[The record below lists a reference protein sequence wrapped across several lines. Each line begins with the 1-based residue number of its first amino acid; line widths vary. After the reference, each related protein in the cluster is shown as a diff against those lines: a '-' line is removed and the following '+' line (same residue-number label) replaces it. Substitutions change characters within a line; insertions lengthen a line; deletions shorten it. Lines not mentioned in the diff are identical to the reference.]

1 MRQNLYT
8 QIWMDNLSRIIEV
21 MKDGG
26 GEIQLKKQDFEAAG
40 NRLASGYDFNLTIYD
55 ANVPRI
61 GNSAVARN
69 LKRVL
74 DSSDEFQ
81 CLAEGYWKI
90 NFKNFLQSILFK

>member
-1 MRQNLYT
+1 MGQNLYT
-8 QIWMDNLSRIIEV
+8 QIWKDSLSRIIEV

-40 NRLASGYDFNLTIYD
+40 NRVVSGYDFNLTIYD

-69 LKRVL
+69 LKKVL
-74 DSSDEFQ
+74 DSSSEFQ
-81 CLAEGYWKI
+81 ELAEGCWRI
-90 NFKNFLQSILFK
+90 NFKKFLLKIQKL